1 MDMNT
6 NTVKVRAAGSVQTS
20 LKASLKFCFCKR
32 SLPLPENRS
41 APMLASV
48 SVSVS
53 ASLRGCFSSPHKH
66 TAVSSAVH
74 RLKAAETCSSTCG
87 VYGSMS
93 LPTTPAVTAKPTI
106 IIIHTAVAAGARRS
120 SGTCLAIKASSDVPQ
135 ALTPKPIRLNAS
147 SASAKPY
154 VGWVAI
160 QTVAEAAMT
169 PPTPN
174 TSMPPIIQ
182 GVQRRPL
189 SAPKPMRGR
198 TICTA

>member
-1 MDMNT
+1 M
-6 NTVKVRAAGSVQTS
+6 
-20 LKASLKFCFCKR
+20 
-32 SLPLPENRS
+32 
-41 APMLASV
+41 
-48 SVSVS
+48 
-53 ASLRGCFSSPHKH
+53 
-66 TAVSSAVH
+66 H
-74 RLKAAETCSSTCG
+74 RLKAADTCSSTCG

-93 LPTTPAVTAKPTI
+93 LPTTPAVTAKPKI
-106 IIIHTAVAAGARRS
+106 IIIHTVVAAGARRS
-120 SGTCLAIKASSDVPQ
+120 SGTCLAIRASSDVPQ
-135 ALTPKPIRLNAS
+135 ALTPNPIKLNAN